1 LSHLNNFW
9 VAGLALAMISWSRAE
24 AIIPTTSGTSWEYQ
38 VSDFQSK
45 SRQPGMMT
53 ITIAGTEQ
61 FDGKDVLRLETQTA
75 TGLHKTELIAENE
88 EGLLCLRR
96 STADGK
102 SVSFQPPI
110 RLLPAQLSL
119 GTKWE
124 LDDEVAGVQMHQQ
137 FTVAAE
143 EEVTVPAGTFH
154 TYRLE
159 AQEPWPLSIAIE
171 RWFAPGTGFVKDV
184 TTTRG
189 PTGRLLSR
197 AITVLKKFTPA
208 PSLSPNESSPPKPNQ
223 PTIVLEVVKARD
235 GEPTTEFRSDA
246 PNIFVHWKGDRLPV
260 GGTVRVAWVAEDVG
274 DIAPANFIVDQTET
288 IVDAPET
295 GVQFTLSRPKDGWAA
310 GKYRVDLYLDGSL
323 VQSVKVT
330 IAD

>member
-1 LSHLNNFW
+1 LNRSHNFW
-9 VAGLALAMISWSRAE
+9 VAGLALAISSWSRAD
-24 AIIPTTSGTSWEYQ
+24 AIIPTASGTSWEYQ
-38 VSDFQSK
+38 VTDFQSK

-61 FDGKDVLRLETQTA
+61 LAGKDVLKLETHTA
-75 TGLHKTELIAENE
+75 AGLQKTELIAENE
-88 EGLLCLRR
+88 EGLLCFRR
-96 STADGK
+96 STSDGK
-102 SVSFQPPI
+102 SISFDPPM

-124 LDDEVAGVQMHQQ
+124 LDEEVAGVEMHQQ
-137 FTVAAE
+137 FNVAAE
-143 EEVTVPAGTFH
+143 EDVTVPAGTFH
-154 TYRLE
+154 AYRLE

-197 AITVLKKFTPA
+197 VTTVLKKFTPS
-208 PSLSPNESSPPKPNQ
+208 PVTVPNEPSTIQPDQ
-223 PTIVLEVVKARD
+223 PTIVLEVAKARD
-235 GEPTTEFRSDA
+235 GEPATDFRSDA
-246 PNIFVHWKGDRLPV
+246 ANIFVRWKGAHLPL
-260 GGTVRVAWVAEDVG
+260 GDTVRVAWVAEDVG
-274 DIAPANFIVDQTET
+274 DIAPANFIVDQTTT
-288 IVDAPET
+288 IVDASET

-310 GKYRVDLYLDGSL
+310 GKYRVDLYLDDSL

-330 IAD
+330 IVD